1 MIPQNIEW
9 AWPWAAFA
17 LPLPILV
24 YFLLP
29 AVRQVRDRALRV
41 PTLEPFKHV
50 QAGATKSGKALLSGL
65 ILALMWMAL
74 VTAAARPQSFG
85 EAVGMPISGRD
96 LMLCIDISGS
106 MNEQDLYSGQQ
117 RVTRM
122 AVVKYVASD
131 FVARRS
137 GDRIGLIMFGSNAY
151 VQSPL
156 TYDHETIQHF
166 LDEAVVGLAG
176 RSTAIGDAIGLG
188 VKRLRDR
195 PAESRVLILLTDGEN
210 SEGAVDPIDAA
221 QIAAENDIRIY
232 TIGVGSDS
240 AGSIFGGAFG
250 SRRSAI
256 DEVTL
261 KTIAAQTGGQYFR
274 ARDQRELES
283 IYRDIDRLEPTDKDD
298 LDFRPLRELF
308 VWPLS
313 AALLLSVLW
322 AFTRRTQLGLGR
334 A

>member
-1 MIPQNIEW
+1 MLQNIEW

-17 LPLPILV
+17 LPLPVLV

-29 AVRQVRDRALRV
+29 AIRQARDRALRV
-41 PTLEPFKHV
+41 PTLEPFKAV
-50 QAGATKSGKALLSGL
+50 QASATKSGKALLSGL
-65 ILALMWMAL
+65 ILALMWAAL
-74 VTAAARPQSFG
+74 VMAAARPQTFG
-85 EAVGMPISGRD
+85 ESIGMPVSGRD

-131 FVARRS
+131 FVARRT

-210 SEGAVDPIDAA
+210 SEGAVDPLDAA

-232 TIGVGSDS
+232 TIGVGSDNV
-240 AGSIFGGAFG
+240 GGIFGGTLG
-250 SRRSAI
+250 MRRSSI

-283 IYRDIDRLEPTDKDD
+283 IYRDIDRLEPTNKDD

-308 VWPLS
+308 VWPLG

-322 AFTRRTQLGLGR
+322 AYTRRSQLGLGR
-334 A
+334 V

>member
-1 MIPQNIEW
+1 MIAQNIEW

-17 LPLPILV
+17 LPLPILA
-24 YFLLP
+24 YFILP
-29 AVRQVRDRALRV
+29 ALRQARDRALRV
-41 PTLEPFKHV
+41 PNLEPFKSI
-50 QAGATKSGKALLSGL
+50 QAGSAKAKKVWLSGL
-65 ILALMWMAL
+65 LLMLMWAAL

-85 EAVGMPISGRD
+85 ESVGMPISGRD

-106 MNEQDLYSGQQ
+106 MNEQDLYSGNQ

-131 FVARRS
+131 FVARRT
-137 GDRIGLIMFGSNAY
+137 GDRIGLIMFGSKAY

-156 TYDHETIQHF
+156 THDHETIQHF

-188 VKRLRDR
+188 VKRLRER
-195 PAESRVLILLTDGEN
+195 PADSRVLILLTDGEN
-210 SEGAVDPIDAA
+210 SEGAVDPLDAA
-221 QIAAENDIRIY
+221 QIAAENDIRIH

-240 AGSIFGGAFG
+240 AGGLFGRTLGM
-250 SRRSAI
+250 SRSAI

-283 IYRDIDRLEPTDKDD
+283 IYRHIDRLEPTENDD
-298 LDFRPLRELF
+298 LDFRPLKELF
-308 VWPLS
+308 VWPLG

-322 AFTRRTQLGLGR
+322 AFTRRSQLGLARG
-334 A
+334 